1 MPGSDRSSVAVSDPP
16 SPSVARL
23 AELVEQLCACSP
35 AVARDAVRR
44 VAGSASPASADEAL
58 ALVARAMIQVRQPTA
73 TRHH

>member
-1 MPGSDRSSVAVSDPP
+1 MDMDAEQRSSVPVSEPP

-44 VAGSASPASADEAL
+44 VAPASADEAL
-58 ALVARAMIQVRQPTA
+58 ALVARAMIQVNQRTA